1 MVEGYGA
8 EYLGVLES
16 NSDGL
21 GVWSADAFTLVT
33 CVLWRG
39 HTPPARDGG
48 GTDARSSF
56 VGNPTFHAFARLMA
70 GDYGSRPLDPEH
82 TMVLVNP
89 YFTAPRDIGQP
100 WDRRLREE
108 ADAIIN
114 GRQWDWI
121 YCVRPCRGSR
131 SEFGRPARR
140 GVLALEYPGEWAL
153 WESDGGE
160 GDQRGGYEV
169 LADALVLAGG
179 RDRPTDAEVVRAL
192 DGVPPASIIPPKPWR
207 D

>member
-16 NSDGL
+16 KSDGL

-33 CVLWRG
+33 CVGAHPRDLEEGLTRA
-39 HTPPARDGG
+39 PA
-48 GTDARSSF
+48 SF
-56 VGNPTFHAFARLMA
+56 VGNPTFKAFARLMA
-70 GDYGSRPLDPEH
+70 GDYGSRPTDPEH

-100 WDRRLREE
+100 WERRLREE

-114 GRQWDWI
+114 GRDWTWT

-131 SEFGRPARR
+131 GELGRPARR
-140 GVLALEYPGEWAL
+140 GVLAFEYPGEWAL

-160 GDQRGGYEV
+160 RDQRGDYEV
-169 LADALVLAGG
+169 AADALVLAGG

-192 DGVPPASIIPPKPWR
+192 DGVPPPSIIPPKPWR